1 MKTIKIGSSDYEL
14 CENAEDLG
22 IKRYNELKAL
32 MVFKETGVSIPSL
45 IDTWKKR
52 MAAYD
57 NESKSGMVIA
67 DYNFLL
73 GLNKIEEREDTDQMI
88 FGIICNEKD
97 EDVTKYDATKSKEKI
112 DRMSANGLT
121 QGFVKKEVE
130 DFLKGSPILSELYFL
145 KNLESLNQSLTS

>member
-1 MKTIKIGSSDYEL
+1 MRTIKIGEQEYQL

-32 MVFKETGVSIPSL
+32 LVLKETGVSIPSL
-45 IDTWKKR
+45 IDTWQKR
-52 MAAYD
+52 MRAYD
-57 NESKSGMVIA
+57 NESKSEMVIA

-88 FGIICNEKD
+88 FSLICNESG
-97 EDVTKYDATKSKEKI
+97 EDGNKYDYTKGKEKL
-112 DRMSANGLT
+112 DRMAANGLT

-130 DFLKGSPILSELYFL
+130 DFIKGSPILSELYFL
-145 KNLESLNQSLTS
+145 KNLESLSQSLT